1 MKVKLTL
8 NINERIIKKA
18 KQVSARKKVSL
29 SAVVEEYLAYFSGE
43 SVPQKSV
50 PKKNSITQRIRK
62 LTRPV
67 AVSDSELKEMR
78 AKHLQS
84 KYGKE

>member
-1 MKVKLTL
+1 MKTKLTL

-18 KQVSARKKVSL
+18 KQVSAKKKVSL

-43 SVPQKSV
+43 SISKKPG
-50 PKKNSITQRIRK
+50 PKKSSITQRIRK
-62 LTRPV
+62 LTKPV
-67 AVSDSELKEMR
+67 FVSDSELKEMR
-78 AKHLQS
+78 EKHLQS